1 VSSFAILGEAL
12 IDLQVVTG
20 DRSEQLGRPAARAY
34 TAQPGGSPFN
44 VAVGLARLGR
54 RAEFVGRF
62 AEDAL
67 AGILRQHARQSGVSL
82 RHSGSSAGS
91 TPAALFDLDEDGAA
105 RYEFHLGDARESMF
119 SAAEAARIAAE
130 VEAGGGSGGGV
141 DAVHF
146 GSLASWLPG
155 SADAV
160 LSCVTRL
167 RRSGLLVSFDP
178 NIRGMLLPDRAEAQR
193 RVDQA
198 AAASDLIKASAE
210 DLAWLRPE
218 SSPELAIEQAVKQW
232 LSRGALAVIVT
243 KAADGADCYTA
254 AGHFHGSSAPVVVV
268 DTVGAG
274 DAFTAGLLAGLAE
287 ADALTRDGL
296 AALLARGADLTRLL
310 NDACAHAAATC
321 ARPGADPPWGP
332 LASTQNAARAVAI
345 EGV

>member
-1 VSSFAILGEAL
+1 MSSFAILGEAL

-44 VAVGLARLGR
+44 VAVGLARLGQ

-82 RHSGSSAGS
+82 RHSGSSTGS
-91 TPAALFDLDEDGAA
+91 TPAALFDLDENGAA

-119 SAAEAARIAAE
+119 SAAEASRIAAE
-130 VEAGGGSGGGV
+130 GGGGTDGVGV
-141 DAVHF
+141 DAAHF
-146 GSLASWLPG
+146 GSLACWLPG
-155 SADAV
+155 SAEAV
-160 LSCVTRL
+160 LSGVTKL
-167 RRSGLLVSFDP
+167 RHSGVLVSFDP
-178 NIRGMLLPDRAEAQR
+178 NIRGMLLPDRAEAR
-193 RVDQA
+193 HRVDQA

-218 SSPELAIEQAVKQW
+218 SSPDLAIEHAVEDW
-232 LSRGALAVIVT
+232 LSCGALAVIVT
-243 KAADGADCYTA
+243 RAADGADCYTA
-254 AGHFHGSSAPVVVV
+254 SGRFHGSSAPVVVV

-296 AALLARGADLTRLL
+296 AALLERDAELTRLL
-310 NDACAHAAATC
+310 NVACAHAAATC

-332 LASTQNAARAVAI
+332 LVSHDAAPAPQPWR
-345 EGV
+345 

>member
-1 VSSFAILGEAL
+1 MSSFAVLGEAL
-12 IDLQVVTG
+12 IDLRVVAG
-20 DRSEQLGRPAARAY
+20 DQAEQSGRPAARAY

-44 VAVGLARLGR
+44 VAVGLARLGH
-54 RAEFVGRF
+54 RADFVGRF

-67 AGILRQHARQSGVSL
+67 AGILRQHARESGASL
-82 RHSGSSAGS
+82 RYSGSSSGP

-119 SAAEAARIAAE
+119 SAAEASRIAAG
-130 VEAGGGSGGGV
+130 VTDGVHGASV

-160 LSCVTRL
+160 LSGVTRL
-167 RRSGLLVSFDP
+167 RRSGLLVTFDP
-178 NIRGMLLPDRAEAQR
+178 NIRGKLLPSRIEARR

-210 DLAWLRPE
+210 DLAWLWPD
-218 SSPELAIEQAVKQW
+218 SSADLAVDQAVRHW
-232 LSRGALAVIVT
+232 LSGGALAVVVT
-243 KAADGADCYTA
+243 REAEGADCYTA
-254 AGHFHGSSAPVVVV
+254 TGRLHGNSAPVVVV

-296 AALLARGADLTRLL
+296 AALLERDAESARLL
-310 NDACAHAAATC
+310 DAACAHAAATC

-332 LASTQNAARAVAI
+332 LVSHDAARAVAI